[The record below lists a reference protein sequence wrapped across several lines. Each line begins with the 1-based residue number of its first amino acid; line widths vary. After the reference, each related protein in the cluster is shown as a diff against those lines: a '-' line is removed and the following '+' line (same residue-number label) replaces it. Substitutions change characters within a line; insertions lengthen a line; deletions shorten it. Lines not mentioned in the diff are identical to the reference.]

1 MTRRRRW
8 LTISGI
14 ALGAALLTYFVVA
27 YILMPR
33 AWERFFLKHPSLN
46 DNPRLTLAKDGLP
59 GDPVNVAL
67 IGTEEELV
75 ASMLAADWYVAD
87 ALGLRANLK
96 IAAATV
102 FRRPYDDAP
111 VSDLFLFDRK
121 QDVAFEQPVGDD
133 PRKRHHIRFW
143 RAKRTDFDGRPIW
156 IGAGTYDES
165 VGFSKTTGQITHH
178 IAADVDAER
187 DHVVGTLQKDSLLT
201 EDYLVHDFH
210 TTLSGRNGGG
220 DEWKTDGDLRVGVL
234 KVGTEL
240 PKATDEEK

>member
-1 MTRRRRW
+1 MTRRRTF
-8 LTISGI
+8 TILGI
-14 ALGAALLTYFVVA
+14 GLASALLTYFVIA
-27 YILMPR
+27 YIVMPR
-33 AWERFFLKHPSLN
+33 AWEKFFLKHPSLN
-46 DNPRLTLAKDGLP
+46 DNPRITLAKDSLP

-75 ASMLAADWYVAD
+75 ASMIAAKWYVAD

-133 PRKRHHIRFW
+133 PRQRHHIRFW

-165 VGFSKTTGQITHH
+165 VGLSRTTGQITHH
-178 IAADVDAER
+178 IAADVDTER
-187 DHVVGTLQKDSLLT
+187 DHVVDTLSKSGMLI
-201 EDYLVHDFH
+201 EDYRIPGFH
-210 TTLSGRNGGG
+210 TNRTGRNGGG

-234 KVGTEL
+234 RPGTTL
-240 PKATDEEK
+240 DVEK

>member
-1 MTRRRRW
+1 MTRRRT
-8 LTISGI
+8 LTILGV
-14 ALGAALLTYFVVA
+14 ALASVLVIYFSVA
-27 YILMPR
+27 YIVMPW

-46 DNPRLTLAKDGLP
+46 DNPRITLAKDGLP

-67 IGTEEELV
+67 IGTEEELL

-102 FRRPYDDAP
+102 LKRPYDDAP

-133 PRKRHHIRFW
+133 PRQRHHIRFW

-165 VGFSKTTGQITHH
+165 VGLSRTTGQITHH
-178 IAADVDAER
+178 VAEDVDTER
-187 DHVVGTLQKDSLLT
+187 DHVVATLQKAGLLS
-201 EDYLVHDFH
+201 EDYLVPGFH
-210 TTLSGRNGGG
+210 INRTGRNGGG
-220 DEWKTDGDLRVGVL
+220 DPWKTDGDLRVGVL
-234 KVGTEL
+234 RAGTQL
-240 PKATDEEK
+240 PEESAPK